1 MHGGGHARHVVASE
15 VFLFTTKIYIDI
27 RKLQQTSLKSPR
39 KKTKL
44 YKSWDDRRTRRNNSW
59 RRGRRSRQRMVAEV
73 SRTHCLVRF
82 DSRFQVPVVYT
93 MRGVCVPYSETWMSF
108 YDENGNLSELE
119 TIHLSWPT
127 RQKGS
132 KTFGRDRA
140 AYGFTVLD
148 FCFCRSTRPAQKYYS
163 ETWTSFR
170 RKPENLSE
178 PKNLPELE
186 KFLFWM

>member
-15 VFLFTTKIYIDI
+15 VFLFTTNIYIDI

-93 MRGVCVPYSETWMSF
+93 MRGVCVPYRNLDVFLWRKRKFERTGDNSFELTDTTKGLEDVWTWQ
-108 YDENGNLSELE
+108 GGLRV
-119 TIHLSWPT
+119 H
-127 RQKGS
+127 
-132 KTFGRDRA
+132 
-140 AYGFTVLD
+140 GF
-148 FCFCRSTRPAQKYYS
+148 R
-163 ETWTSFR
+163 
-170 RKPENLSE
+170 
-178 PKNLPELE
+178 
-186 KFLFWM
+186 FLFLSVYTSRPKVLQWNLNIF